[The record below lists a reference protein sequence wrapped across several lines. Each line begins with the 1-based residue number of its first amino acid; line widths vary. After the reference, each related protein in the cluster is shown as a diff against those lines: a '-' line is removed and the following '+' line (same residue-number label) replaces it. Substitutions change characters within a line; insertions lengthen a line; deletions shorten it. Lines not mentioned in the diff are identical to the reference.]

1 MPDKTTNTITD
12 IISLVRKHHPGVNT
26 GIIKKAYDI
35 ALRWHGDALRK
46 SGRPYIDHP
55 LSVAYILSQHRM
67 DATTISAGL
76 LHDILEDTDIAP
88 DEISQVVG
96 CEVCELVEGVTKLK
110 NVPASQELSEVMNL
124 RRLLFAMAKDLRVV
138 IIKLSDRLDN
148 LRDLDALDDEA
159 KTRIARETA
168 DIYIPIASRLGMGI
182 MRFEMEDLVLR
193 YINPDVY
200 FDIAKKIAMKREMR
214 ERETR
219 KIANEILSILTKNEL
234 EFKVSGRPKHIASIY
249 NKMREGKTFDEIH
262 DLIGIRIVVKTV
274 ADCYQGL
281 GIIHSRYKPIP
292 GRFRDYI
299 ALPKQNGYQS
309 LHTTV
314 IDEKGRKIELQIRTE
329 AMHRAS
335 EVGIAAHW
343 RYKTGEKPIF
353 KDKEHLSFIDRILEW
368 QADLTQ
374 PEEIM
379 EQLRHSL
386 FEDEVFVFTPKG
398 EVKPLPIGASPL
410 DFAFSV
416 HSDIGMK
423 AVGAKVNGKMVPF
436 DYKLKTGDVVE
447 VLTSLHQK
455 PSRDWLGFI
464 VSSKAKAKLRQYFRE
479 LDRDFYIEK
488 GRKAF
493 VGETKRFGLSDE
505 KVSEVVRDVM
515 REYGFDDEEELYI
528 SIGEGQIKSRR
539 VLKQV
544 IGEYHEEARRRK
556 HLSSVLMVKLDGV
569 RDVDFHIAGCCLP
582 SPPDDIVGYI
592 TLGKGISIHR
602 ANCPSLRSRNKE
614 RVMRAQWAGGV
625 KVEVSKINITAENRA
640 GILAQI
646 SDLLDRNGINILKH
660 LGRSSPDGKKTNLY
674 LIVSY
679 DKGISKNELIDDIG
693 KLNGVLSVRIS

>member
-67 DATTISAGL
+67 DATTISAGI
-76 LHDILEDTDIAP
+76 LHDILEDTDITP
-88 DEISQVVG
+88 DEISQSVG

-138 IIKLSDRLDN
+138 IIKFSDRLDN
-148 LRDLDALDDEA
+148 LRDLDALDDEV
-159 KTRIARETA
+159 KMRIARETA

-262 DLIGIRIVVKTV
+262 DLIGIRIIVKTV
-274 ADCYQGL
+274 ADCYQAL

-398 EVKPLPIGASPL
+398 EVKPLPIGATPL

-423 AVGAKVNGKMVPF
+423 ATGARVNGKMVPF
-436 DYKLKTGDVVE
+436 DYKLKTGDIVE
-447 VLTSLHQK
+447 VLTSSHQK

-488 GRKAF
+488 GRKTF
-493 VGETKRFGLSDE
+493 DEELKKSGLTEE
-505 KVSEVVRDVM
+505 KVPEVLKGIFS
-515 REYGFDDEEELYI
+515 EYGFENEEELYI

-602 ANCPSLRSRNKE
+602 VNCPSLRSRNKE
-614 RVMRAQWAGGV
+614 RVMRAQWAGKVGV
-625 KVEVSKINITAENRA
+625 VVSKINITAENRA
-640 GILAQI
+640 GILARI
-646 SDLLDRNGINILKH
+646 NDLLDRNGINILKH
-660 LGRSSPDGKKTNLY
+660 LGRSSPDSKKTNLY

-679 DKGISKNELIDDIG
+679 DKSISKNDLMSDIS
-693 KLNGVLSVRIS
+693 KLNGVISVKIT